1 MKRMMLILLAG
12 LVMAPSAAW
21 AKTRAETCVVP
32 HFVRNG
38 GNELRSAVII
48 FTNADPRHTA
58 TIERFTI
65 RNLFGDVVHDSGP
78 AIGVP
83 LPLNTDL
90 SPPLDVTEVPP
101 GATYYLH
108 TRFVWGLDS
117 IPGPGGNGQGFTMAA
132 TVEWSKKGDSDLFKI
147 SVRPRSRVRV
157 QLSDGSFRE
166 REETSSND
174 SLCFEVKKSKDDD

>member
-1 MKRMMLILLAG
+1 MKRLMSILLLG
-12 LVMAPSAAW
+12 LMMAPLAAR
-21 AKTRAETCVVP
+21 AKTRAETCIVS

-38 GNELRSAVII
+38 GNELRSTAII

-65 RNLFGDVVHDSGP
+65 RNLFGDMVHESGP

-83 LPLNTDL
+83 LPLNTAL

-101 GATYYLH
+101 GATFFLQ
-108 TRFVWGLDS
+108 TRFVWGLNS
-117 IPGPGGNGQGFTMAA
+117 IPGGNSQGFAMAA
-132 TVEWSKKGDSDLFKI
+132 TLEWSKKGDSDLFRI

-157 QLSDGSFRE
+157 LRPDGSIRE
-166 REETSSND
+166 AQETSSND